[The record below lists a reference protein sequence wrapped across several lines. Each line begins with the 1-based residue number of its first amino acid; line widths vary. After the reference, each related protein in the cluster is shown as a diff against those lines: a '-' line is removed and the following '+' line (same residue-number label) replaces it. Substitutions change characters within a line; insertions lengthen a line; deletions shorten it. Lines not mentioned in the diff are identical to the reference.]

1 MLFFPL
7 EKVDILTDNEDIDED
22 HVYSQGLPND
32 VCGYIQI
39 QTNRADADLAN
50 DDIDSIEESSSSSKT
65 YQPSA
70 NVPDESSDA
79 DEKEKKVIG
88 SLKKTG
94 NEKNKVTTWK
104 ITLPKRKQLLETI
117 NSKSKTVKDSK
128 NAILEELAGK
138 HHVKLLRSMSTQNFI
153 VTETNRYIAQKNTNS
168 TLIVTNLE
176 TFNAVLILTEYH
188 SLPRTK
194 MFCAKEK
201 DTGLSTVYESIA
213 RKQFEDIKR
222 YINFTDNNQ
231 LDTKNKFVEVRK
243 LYEIM
248 SKTCNNLI
256 SSILTI
262 P

>member
-32 VCGYIQI
+32 VCGNIQI

-70 NVPDESSDA
+70 KVPDESSDA

-88 SLKKTG
+88 SLEKTG

-104 ITLPKRKQLLETI
+104 ITLRKRKQLLETI

-138 HHVKLLRSMSTQNFI
+138 QPREAFEKYV
-153 VTETNRYIAQKNTNS
+153 
-168 TLIVTNLE
+168 
-176 TFNAVLILTEYH
+176 NAEFYCYRNK
-188 SLPRTK
+188 SLY
-194 MFCAKEK
+194 CSKEHK
-201 DTGLSTVYESIA
+201 FYFDSNES
-213 RKQFEDIKR
+213 
-222 YINFTDNNQ
+222 
-231 LDTKNKFVEVRK
+231 
-243 LYEIM
+243 
-248 SKTCNNLI
+248 
-256 SSILTI
+256 
-262 P
+262 